1 MFETLVLVCMIGT
14 SNICHTL
21 ADLEGPYK
29 TKQECLSRAYEIA
42 ADLPAYMP
50 NFQAMKYKCVE
61 IEDDEDK
68 VRTNYGNETKRKYE
82 GVLHKEWRQTTH

>member
-50 NFQAMKYKCVE
+50 NFQAMKYKCIKDKETLEGKVK
-61 IEDDEDK
+61 IQWHMKTDEQL
-68 VRTNYGNETKRKYE
+68 Y
-82 GVLHKEWRQTTH
+82 